1 MELLATLIVI
11 ACAGICL
18 YSVIGTYRNLRD
30 IRKLLDKIP
39 PEALMH
45 DFNYT
50 KRKA

>member
-1 MELLATLIVI
+1 MELIATFIVI

-30 IRKLLDKIP
+30 IRRLIDKIP

-45 DFNYT
+45 DFNYH
-50 KRKA
+50 KK